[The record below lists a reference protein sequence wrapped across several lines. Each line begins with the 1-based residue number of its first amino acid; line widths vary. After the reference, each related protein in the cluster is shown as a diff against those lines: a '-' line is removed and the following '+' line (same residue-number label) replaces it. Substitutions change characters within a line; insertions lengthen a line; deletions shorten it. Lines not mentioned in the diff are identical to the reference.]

1 MSYLASPWLPAGVLV
16 ALSLIARRLQGSWL
30 APSVFPALVLSGY
43 ISIPLMA
50 LSDRISAVT
59 VWVLVAV
66 VFSAQV
72 GAICAE
78 GLAPSR
84 SVGKRVDDTLRK
96 ALVSRCLAVVLGTSL
111 VALVGG
117 LVYALSSLRQL
128 DLSLSWEGFLGL
140 GGVLYGVIVAG
151 EGDPWWFR
159 LTRMWIFPAAF
170 LSGILFALG
179 TSRLKKT
186 LSLVW
191 FVPVLLIGT
200 TLASRYGTTMAI
212 GCWVAAYL
220 ATKVYDSGGRFR
232 LGMRALLT
240 ALSIFVVCVAI
251 YVALGIVRGHKYGD
265 VSDDS
270 AQLRSNLFGYLAV
283 FDSFV
288 NNESAFNRTF
298 GRYSLAGAF
307 DLLGLSK
314 REAALDYEPIMLQNG
329 TSSNVYTAFRGLIQ
343 DFSLPGTLLL
353 SLGCG
358 LVCGIAYMRAST
370 GNIGSVLIL
379 AGYYSFFLWSPI
391 ASVFNYNSVWLGLW
405 VAWFVVTRDQ
415 RNISMS
421 NQQAARLALR
431 TKEA

>member
-1 MSYLASPWLPAGVLV
+1 MSYLASPWLPLGVLV
-16 ALSLIARRLQGSWL
+16 ALSLIARILQGGWL

-43 ISIPLMA
+43 VAIPLLA

-59 VWVLVAV
+59 VWVLVAL

-84 SVGKRVDDTLRK
+84 NVGRGGNATFRN
-96 ALVSRCLAVVLGTSL
+96 ALVSRCFVVVLSTSL
-111 VALVGG
+111 VALVGA
-117 LVYALSSLRQL
+117 LVYAVSSLRQL
-128 DLSLSWEGFLGL
+128 GLPVSWEEFLGL
-140 GGVLYGVIVAG
+140 GSVLYGVIVSG

-170 LSGILFALG
+170 LSGILFALS

-220 ATKVYDSGGRFR
+220 ASKVYASGGRFR
-232 LGMRALLT
+232 LGKRALLT
-240 ALSIFVVCVAI
+240 AVLIFAFCAAL
-251 YVALGIVRGHKYGD
+251 YVALGVVRGHKYGD

-288 NNESAFNRTF
+288 NSKSTFNLTF
-298 GRYSLAGAF
+298 GQYSLAGAF
-307 DLLGLSK
+307 DLLGLKK
-314 REAALDYEPIMLQNG
+314 RKAALDYEPIMLENG
-329 TSSNVYTAFRGLIQ
+329 TASNVYTAFRGLIQ
-343 DFSLPGTLLL
+343 DFSLPGALLL
-353 SLGCG
+353 SLACG
-358 LVCGIAYMRAST
+358 LLCGSAYRRACN
-370 GNIGSVLIL
+370 GEIGSVLIL

-391 ASVFNYNSVWLGLW
+391 ASVFDYNSVWLGLW
-405 VAWFVVTRDQ
+405 VAWFVVTKDQ
-415 RNISMS
+415 RSISMS
-421 NQQAARLALR
+421 NRSVTRLATR